1 MDAKTLST
9 INFVSFVVRKKSFQK
24 IAVLVFQCCLLL
36 FHGLVMSLTGWQ
48 YIITD
53 INNCY

>member
-1 MDAKTLST
+1 MDARALST

-24 IAVLVFQCCLLL
+24 IAVLVFQCFLLL
-36 FHGLVMSLTGWQ
+36 FHGLVMSLTRWQ

>member
-24 IAVLVFQCCLLL
+24 TAVLVFQCFLLL